1 RVSVDL
7 ATAGHLKSVETIHK
21 ALASSPRAAQK
32 PAHWIQISGASA
44 LAAGEVA
51 DKARGPGEASDLVFN
66 DLAGIAELRSF
77 IRGHPGRG
85 VDNYVIEVAADEPKV
100 NTALVF
106 PPIIYGRGTGPVNRR
121 SVQIPSLAKATL
133 DRRRGVQVGRG
144 LSRWGNVHVQDVS
157 RLIFR
162 LVEKAA
168 EAKGEEQVWNS
179 NGLYLTGVG
188 EIPFGE
194 ISNLVAAAA
203 ADQGLIPT
211 SEVDAVGPDEANSLL
226 PHGAVLYGTNARS
239 EALRG
244 KEVLGWA
251 PAGESLEDE
260 IPRAVAEE
268 EEASAGER
276 SSLSAHTLLIA
287 WKYLAASDRGY
298 YYVSPT
304 VFADVHGDMRIWREE
319 IFGPVVVVVV
329 VVVRKFGEEA
339 EAIKVADDGVYGS
352 GAAVF
357 TTDLERGA
365 HRVCRRDRVRH

>member
-1 RVSVDL
+1 MTKVFLTGATGYIGGSVLSLLAESHPEYAVRALVRDGSKGKLVTDAFAKVEIVEGELDDVDTITREASNADIVVHL
-7 ATAGHLKSVETIHK
+7 ATTGHLKSVETIHK
-21 ALASSPRAAQK
+21 ALSSRAAQK

-51 DKARGPGEASDLVFN
+51 DKARSPGEASDLVFN

-77 IRGHPGRG
+77 IQGHPSRG
-85 VDNYVIEVAADEPKV
+85 VDNYIIKVAADEPKI

-106 PPIIYGRGTGPVNRR
+106 PPIIYGKGTGPVNRR

-194 ISNLVAAAA
+194 ISKLVAAAA

-211 SEVDAVGPDEANSLL
+211 SEVDVVGPEEANSLL

-244 KEVLGWA
+244 REVLGWA
-251 PAGESLEDE
+251 PSGESLENE

-268 EEASAGER
+268 ASARER
-276 SSLSAHTLLIA
+276 SNL
-287 WKYLAASDRGY
+287 
-298 YYVSPT
+298 
-304 VFADVHGDMRIWREE
+304 
-319 IFGPVVVVVV
+319 
-329 VVVRKFGEEA
+329 
-339 EAIKVADDGVYGS
+339 
-352 GAAVF
+352 
-357 TTDLERGA
+357 
-365 HRVCRRDRVRH
+365 